1 MVTGSQ
7 FNVVG
12 REENL
17 LGATHAVNS
26 IVCDGSASA
35 WAFGWGLATPCVC
48 SSGGAAFGHD
58 GAIGEGIVLGNAI
71 KKSVQLRT
79 GVPDQCNSSV
89 STKISPIKSLAFT
102 S

>member
-35 WAFGWGLATPCVC
+35 RAFGWGLRVW
-48 SSGGAAFGHD
+48 SSGAAAFGHD

-71 KKSVQLRT
+71 KKSVQSRK